1 MKKLEAITNKET
13 GITYYPIFEELES
26 IGKHF
31 FKDQD
36 LALICCPSLASGGY
50 DADSMEYVEDWIINE
65 LSKAENA
72 KLKKIS
78 HRLYVRIEESL
89 EQN

>member
-1 MKKLEAITNKET
+1 MKKLETITNKES
-13 GITYYPIFEELES
+13 GITYYPIYEELES